1 MSLLT
6 NKLAQYQDR
15 IDGLL
20 RSNIDVLDDHAPTLK
35 QAMAYSVL
43 NGGKRMRPF
52 LVYAVG
58 DMLNV
63 SLDDLDFPAIALECV
78 HAYSLIHDD
87 LPAMDDDNLRRGQP
101 TCHIA
106 FDEAT
111 AILAGDALQTLAF
124 DVLVNARFS
133 HIDASQHM
141 QLIKILSSA
150 SGYQGMCGGQ
160 AMDLAATNTS
170 ISQSQLQQLH
180 QLKTG
185 ALIQASVA
193 MPAALAPE
201 IDNASKQRLS
211 EYSAAL
217 GLAFQV
223 QDDILDVVG
232 DSAVLGKPQGSDQEN
247 NKSTY
252 PSLLGLAGAKDYLQQ
267 LRQQALHALHA
278 LPYNTGLLEDFT
290 HFIVQRDH

>member
-1 MSLLT
+1 MSSL
-6 NKLAQYQDR
+6 KDKQEQYQQR
-15 IDGLL
+15 IDDLL
-20 RSNIDVLDDHAPTLK
+20 KNKIDSLDTHAETLK

-52 LVYAVG
+52 LVFAVG
-58 DMLNV
+58 DMFNIN
-63 SLDDLDFPAIALECV
+63 LDDLDAAAMSLECV

-124 DVLVNARFS
+124 DILAHASFARD
-133 HIDASQHM
+133 DANTQLN
-141 QLIKILSSA
+141 LIKILSSA

-160 AMDLAATNTS
+160 AMDLAATNVS
-170 ISQSQLQQLH
+170 ITQDQLQQLH
-180 QLKTG
+180 LLKTG
-185 ALIQASVA
+185 ALIQAAIS
-193 MPAALAPE
+193 MPAALATDISQSTIE
-201 IDNASKQRLS
+201 LLS
-211 EYSAAL
+211 EFGIAL

-223 QDDILDVVG
+223 QDDILDVIG
-232 DSAVLGKPQGSDQEN
+232 DSAVLGKPQGSDQQH

-252 PSLLGLAGAKDYLQQ
+252 PSLLGLDGAKDYLQQ
-267 LRQQALHALHA
+267 LRQQALHALEA
-278 LPYNTGLLEDFT
+278 LPYNTRLLEDFT